1 MDGRAS
7 VKYVI
12 ESQIEGALVE
22 CGVEQGN
29 FQKLWIAELQSLG
42 VERDIFLY
50 DTFGGLTPP
59 GANDYTTADTTLYSM
74 SAAEVNDYWAN
85 GITAFGNTWCYCP
98 LETVQQSLR
107 QTGYPERL
115 LHYVKGDVMET
126 LRTTIPDTIAV
137 LRLDTDWYE
146 SSKFELE
153 IMYDRVA
160 AGGVIIFDDY
170 YHWAG
175 QRRATDEF
183 FQARGIVPNIVNI
196 GNSKTAAMIK
206 TH

>member
-1 MDGRAS
+1 
-7 VKYVI
+7 
-12 ESQIEGALVE
+12 
-22 CGVEQGN
+22 
-29 FQKLWIAELQSLG
+29 
-42 VERDIFLY
+42 
-50 DTFGGLTPP
+50 
-59 GANDYTTADTTLYSM
+59 
-74 SAAEVNDYWAN
+74 
-85 GITAFGNTWCYCP
+85 
-98 LETVQQSLR
+98 
-107 QTGYPERL
+107 
-115 LHYVKGDVMET
+115 MET